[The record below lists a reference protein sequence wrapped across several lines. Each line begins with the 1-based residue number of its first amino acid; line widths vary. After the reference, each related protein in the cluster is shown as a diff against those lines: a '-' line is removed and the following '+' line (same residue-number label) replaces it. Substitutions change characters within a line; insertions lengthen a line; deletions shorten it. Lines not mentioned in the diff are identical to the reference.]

1 MMLAI
6 IKQPPNKNLHSS
18 AIPTNYTF
26 TRKTIPST
34 THAPQMN
41 NMLKLLAKL
50 KSLKQAFKYELKIPG
65 KKNLLNLQY
74 FIMYTGCT
82 KTMQALYIYINQF
95 RLIKSELTMNNV
107 NATILLF

>member
-1 MMLAI
+1 MVIMMLAI

-65 KKNLLNLQY
+65 KKSFEFTVFY
-74 FIMYTGCT
+74 YVYW
-82 KTMQALYIYINQF
+82 LYKNHASFIYIKIS
-95 RLIKSELTMNNV
+95 LG
-107 NATILLF
+107 